1 MNKYPNLSLAIASVF
16 EAEVDDFMSQLDP
29 KTDITLSEKTEK
41 KLSKLAKRRD
51 RAYYPLIC
59 TAGRRLACLA
69 AFLLVLS
76 VSAMSIKP
84 VRAAVVDFF
93 TEVFTDH
100 IRVTAVQ
107 DAEDANNNVFVKHEL
122 LVPDGFAL
130 KEDHST
136 ESMIDKMYVSGD
148 KYIFY
153 LQIPSSSF
161 SSNIDNEHSVIENY
175 TDDEGQ
181 TYMIQETSN
190 LYNVIWRSTEYVYSI
205 KSNLNKNEIINLCKH
220 TK

>member
-1 MNKYPNLSLAIASVF
+1 MKKHSNLSLAIASVF
-16 EAEVDDFMSQLDP
+16 EAEADDFMSQLAPGSDV
-29 KTDITLSEKTEK
+29 TLSEKAEK

-59 TAGRRLACLA
+59 TAVRRLACLA
-69 AFLLVLS
+69 AFFLVLS

-84 VRAAVVDFF
+84 VRAAVTGFL
-93 TEVFTDH
+93 TETFTDH
-100 IRVTAVQ
+100 IHVTAPA
-107 DAEDANNNVFVKHEL
+107 DSECANNNVFVKHEL
-122 LVPDGFAL
+122 LVPDGFEL
-130 KEDHST
+130 KEDYST
-136 ESMIDKMYVSGD
+136 DNMINKMYVNGD

-153 LQIPSSSF
+153 HQIASSSF

-190 LYNVIWRSTEYVYSI
+190 SYNVIWKSTGYVFRI
-205 KSNLNKNEIINLCKH
+205 QSNLNKNETLNLCKH